1 MFSKL
6 KWVATAAA
14 IAMIPAATL
23 AQPAAKPPE
32 KPTAKAA
39 APKSVDEVIVTAAPT
54 TEARVEI
61 DRRSYDVT
69 KSVQASTGTL
79 ADMLRTVPSVD
90 VDTQG
95 NVSLR
100 GDQSVTIM
108 IDGKPSGMFKGD
120 ARSSAV
126 QNLPASQ
133 FERVEVITNPS
144 AADSPE
150 GTGGIINLVSKQGR
164 RAGGSG
170 SVRATENSRGQYG
183 GGISATY
190 NTSKLT
196 LSGDLSGARRAP
208 SIYAAQEDRRQTIS
222 PGVERT
228 SRQVTSYNG
237 LVNPLSARAAADYD
251 IDPRRRVGAQLRSTI
266 IKGGQEGHERLDVQ
280 ENGVPVASTDRF
292 TPDNAFRFID
302 QEISASFR
310 RKLGDDQ
317 EWTGSARQERAAVRN
332 GRDDRNVF
340 SRPSAS
346 DQFAEQ
352 FNSLTTNTTGLKAD
366 YRNPLANSGEL
377 KIGYDGRIDR
387 TFSELLYAQGSSP
400 TGLVAVP
407 GRNGAFSYRLDLNA
421 AYVTL
426 QHKFGDLTVLGGVRV
441 EDSRTEVSTPGQS
454 HVVSLL
460 RPYPSLHLNYP
471 LGGERKLSASYS
483 RRVDRPLPA
492 QLSPI
497 ISYGDPQNL
506 YGGNPDLRPQETDSY
521 ELAYDARKGPNSIA
535 ATLFYRELH
544 NAFTPTVRDIGGGV
558 LLFSPANLGR
568 VQRVGL
574 SLAANRQLTPKL
586 SLNISGD
593 GYWTQI
599 RVNSIGLGELQS
611 AYVLGGRAGLT
622 WTPTPNDFFQI
633 DGRLF
638 GKQLTAQ
645 GYVSPLGVLNLG
657 YRRKLTPQLFVNVT
671 AQNVLDSNHNRLVLK
686 SPGLD
691 FARRGESVGPT
702 VAVTLTYNFGGG
714 SANKPRDP
722 ALDFGGGGPPSAT
735 P

>member
-14 IAMIPAATL
+14 IAMIPAAGL
-23 AQPAAKPPE
+23 AQPAKPPQ
-32 KPTAKAA
+32 PAPKAA
-39 APKSVDEVIVTAAPT
+39 APKSVEEVIVTAAPT
-54 TEARVEI
+54 TETKVEI

-69 KSVQASTGTL
+69 KNVQASTGTL

-90 VDTQG
+90 VDVQG

-120 ARSSAV
+120 ARSQAV

-164 RAGGSG
+164 KAGGSG
-170 SVRATENSRGQYG
+170 SVRLSETSRGQYG
-183 GGISATY
+183 GSFSATY

-196 LSGDLSGARRAP
+196 LSGDLGGARD
-208 SIYAAQEDRRQTIS
+208 AASAYYGQEDRSQTIS
-222 PGVERT
+222 PGVTRT
-228 SRQVTSYNG
+228 SRQVSSYVG
-237 LVNPLSARAAADYD
+237 GANPLSARVAADYD
-251 IDPRRRVGAQLRSTI
+251 IGPRTRVGAQLRTTSVHASTV
-266 IKGGQEGHERLDVQ
+266 GHEQLDAQ
-280 ENGVPVASTDRF
+280 DNGVPTLATDRS
-292 TPDNAFRFID
+292 TGDNGFKFD
-302 QEISASFR
+302 DTELSTSFR

-317 EWTGSARQERAAVRN
+317 ELTGSARQERTTVRSL
-332 GRDDRNVF
+332 RDDRNVISLPLAPDLF
-340 SRPSAS
+340 AR
-346 DQFAEQ
+346 QFISQ
-352 FNSLTTNTTGLKAD
+352 TTNTTGAKLD

-377 KIGYDGRIDR
+377 KFGYDGRIDD
-387 TFSELLYAQGSSP
+387 TASANLYGQGPMP
-400 TGLVAVP
+400 TGLGVVP
-407 GRNGAFSYRLDLNA
+407 GRSGAFDYRLELNA
-421 AYVTL
+421 AYITL
-426 QHKFGDLTVLGGVRV
+426 QRKIGDLTVLGGVRV
-441 EDSRTEVSTPGQS
+441 EDSRTEVSMPGER

-460 RPYPSLHLNYP
+460 RPYPSLHISYP

-483 RRVDRPLPA
+483 RRVDRPQPG
-492 QLSPI
+492 QLSPLI
-497 ISYGDPQNL
+497 TYGDPQNL
-506 YGGNPDLRPQETDSY
+506 FSGNPELRPQETDSY

-544 NAFTPTVRDIGGGV
+544 DAFTPTVRDIGGGV
-558 LLFSPANLGR
+558 LLYRPANLGG

-574 SLAANRQLTPKL
+574 SLAANRQLLRKL

-599 RVNSIGLGELQS
+599 RVNSLGLGDLRS
-611 AYVLGGRAGLT
+611 AYVVGGRGSLS
-622 WTPTPNDFFQI
+622 WTPTPNDFFQV
-633 DGRLF
+633 DGRLY

-671 AQNVLDSNHNRLVLK
+671 AQNILDSNHNRVVLT

-691 FARRGESVGPT
+691 LTRRGEGLGRT
-702 VAVTLTYNFGGG
+702 GTITLTYNFGGSG
-714 SANKPRDP
+714 ANKPRDP